1 MSEPDIIWEYRQICR
16 LEEERNGDNNSDR
29 TQYQDDGYT
38 QELESLG
45 VTQEMLD
52 QMRGK

>member
-1 MSEPDIIWEYRQICR
+1 MCQ
-16 LEEERNGDNNSDR
+16 LEEERNGDKAGGDR
-29 TQYQDDGYT
+29 THFQDDGYS